1 MKLLWLT
8 VSGEYAQQ
16 LSGDLIAAGY
26 SATEIASTG
35 DFLHYGNTILLL
47 CIEAEKVGALTAFIR
62 SRMNAYR
69 HLEDDPDKSSPASD
83 FALYSIPLSDY
94 QKVGGYHAN
103 EKKRHAF
110 QRSSCNS
117 FRKTKGVRIT
127 ASIWF
132 ALSIPSSY
140 QALPGSSRCSSSTF
154 RTLPC
159 WTVMSSSSRETR
171 RPCSNDGR
179 SSQLFRSPSS
189 PIRISVRIR
198 SFP

>member
-103 EKKRHAF
+103 EKNAMHSNDHPA
-110 QRSSCNS
+110 
-117 FRKTKGVRIT
+117 T
-127 ASIWF
+127 ASGK
-132 ALSIPSSY
+132 
-140 QALPGSSRCSSSTF
+140 QK
-154 RTLPC
+154 
-159 WTVMSSSSRETR
+159 E
-171 RPCSNDGR
+171 
-179 SSQLFRSPSS
+179 
-189 PIRISVRIR
+189 SV
-198 SFP
+198 

>member
-103 EKKRHAF
+103 EKNAMPTVWTLQDACDLFGITMVELFAETDTAAKSLSPNEIRLLEM
-110 QRSSCNS
+110 
-117 FRKTKGVRIT
+117 FRRLSPALQEGV
-127 ASIWF
+127 
-132 ALSIPSSY
+132 LSVVKNI
-140 QALPGSSRCSSSTF
+140 ADLPARKS
-154 RTLPC
+154 
-159 WTVMSSSSRETR
+159 
-171 RPCSNDGR
+171 
-179 SSQLFRSPSS
+179 
-189 PIRISVRIR
+189 
-198 SFP
+198 